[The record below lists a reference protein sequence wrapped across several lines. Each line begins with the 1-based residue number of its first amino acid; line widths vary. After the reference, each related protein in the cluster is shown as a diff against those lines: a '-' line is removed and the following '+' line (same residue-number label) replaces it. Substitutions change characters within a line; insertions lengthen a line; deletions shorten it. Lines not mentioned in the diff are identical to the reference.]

1 MAAIPPLQI
10 PCPACGDTIEVPVT
24 GVFEGIVDGAVQ
36 YTVTIAREPIQ
47 DHIAEHAE
55 CVRRACE
62 KYGWTPQQLEE
73 MPDELIEAI
82 LRDAQ

>member
-10 PCPACGDTIEVPVT
+10 PCPACGKTIEVPVT
-24 GVFEGIVDGAVQ
+24 ARFEGVSGGSEQ
-36 YTVTIAREPIQ
+36 FTVTIDREPIQ

-55 CVRRACE
+55 CVRVAGE
-62 KYGWTPQQLEE
+62 KFGWTPQQVEE
-73 MPDELIEAI
+73 MPDELIELI

>member
-24 GVFEGIVDGAVQ
+24 ATLNGTADGAERF
-36 YTVTIAREPIQ
+36 TVEIAREPIQ
-47 DHIAEHAE
+47 DHIAKHAE
-55 CVRRACE
+55 CVRLTRE